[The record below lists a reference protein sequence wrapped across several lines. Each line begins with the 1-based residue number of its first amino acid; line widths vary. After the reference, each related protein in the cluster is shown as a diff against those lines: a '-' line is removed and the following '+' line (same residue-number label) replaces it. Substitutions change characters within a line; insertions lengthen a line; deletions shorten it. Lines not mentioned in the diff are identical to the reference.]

1 MWKAFTVHGTI
12 SGRWMFP
19 ISWPHRSKIMNR
31 HLLAFLTVGS
41 FFTSNAQVN
50 APGKFQIGLA
60 WSGGAHATHFKNSFT
75 FNGLKFENSSDDG
88 AATVSYPLDLHVGL
102 SNKFSLGLCLEAG
115 QYIDSAGTN
124 PNQFVIVSLSP
135 RFYVLNK
142 EKNALFFNLDLGVS
156 GLRIGDVESGT
167 KKFDDSYAGMHVRP
181 GIQFQHYFGNTFGM
195 NVGLKVPFH
204 NMKWRD
210 RDPEDPFLTGLNYA
224 AELRTS
230 GVQFQLGLQVKL

>member
-1 MWKAFTVHGTI
+1 
-12 SGRWMFP
+12 
-19 ISWPHRSKIMNR
+19 MNR
-31 HLLAFLTVGS
+31 HILALLAAATLVTA
-41 FFTSNAQVN
+41 NAQVN

-102 SNKFSLGLCLEAG
+102 SNRFSLGLCIEPG

-124 PNQFVIVSLSP
+124 PNQFVILSLSP
-135 RFYVLNK
+135 RFYILNK
-142 EKNALFFNLDLGVS
+142 EKNALLFNLDLGVS